1 MCVDAMG
8 KLMMAYRWPLE
19 AGISLGEY
27 KAKVKAGFRR
37 DGPWIRLT
45 ISSTVVVYI
54 IVLVSAIALRGRADE
69 SRIEN

>member
-1 MCVDAMG
+1 VCVDAMG

-37 DGPWIRLT
+37 DGPWISLDNKFNCSSIYNR
-45 ISSTVVVYI
+45 ISQCNRTK
-54 IVLVSAIALRGRADE
+54 GE
-69 SRIEN
+69 S